1 MLQPTE
7 VTNETPGRLKWRRL
21 ETISEVRLAL
31 AVVVKKCFDG
41 KLEPKAAAACVN
53 GLRALGKTILD
64 SDVEARLRALEDRL
78 RQ

>member
-1 MLQPTE
+1 MLQPAE
-7 VTNETPGRLKWRRL
+7 VNDKTPGRLKWRKL
-21 ETISEVRLAL
+21 ETISQVRLAL

-53 GLRALGKTILD
+53 GLRALGKVLID
-64 SDVEARLRALEDRL
+64 SELEARMRAIEDRL